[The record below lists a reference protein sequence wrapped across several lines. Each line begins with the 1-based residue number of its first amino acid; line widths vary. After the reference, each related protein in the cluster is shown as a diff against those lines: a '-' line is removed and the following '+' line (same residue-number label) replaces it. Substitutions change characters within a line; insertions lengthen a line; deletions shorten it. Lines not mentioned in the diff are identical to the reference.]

1 MYHALV
7 DNSIIFLFHILCYD
21 IWYYIIHQIL
31 HSRHFYFIHK
41 KHHKQLYTNRTY
53 LDTYSGEMLEFPLQT
68 LGVSFPLLLEKENE
82 KKISLFI
89 YALIFITVRNV
100 MEHDRRFAWLV
111 GNHHLLHH
119 QYPNHNF
126 GEAWIDYT
134 FGTNYYKNT

>member
-1 MYHALV
+1 
-7 DNSIIFLFHILCYD
+7 
-21 IWYYIIHQIL
+21 
-31 HSRHFYFIHK
+31 
-41 KHHKQLYTNRTY
+41 
-53 LDTYSGEMLEFPLQT
+53 MLEFPLQT